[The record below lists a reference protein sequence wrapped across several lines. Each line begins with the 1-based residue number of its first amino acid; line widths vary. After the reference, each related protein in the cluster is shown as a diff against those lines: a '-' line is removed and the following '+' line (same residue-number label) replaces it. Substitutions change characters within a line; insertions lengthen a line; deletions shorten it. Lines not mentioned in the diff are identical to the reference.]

1 MMKDKNPS
9 PGAGEKKGGMS
20 DSEQLKLLLCAREG
34 NEEAF
39 AELVHLYTPMLRA
52 AAAQYSSEVSAQ
64 DLEELSQEA
73 LLAFHRAVMRYD
85 PLRGEVKFGLYA
97 KVCVNK
103 ALISALRKISRNK
116 KYTEY
121 IPVDDAHD
129 IADTSPADSLIE
141 YENERSLRRLINE
154 NLSDYE
160 RTVWWLYYAGADAA
174 HIAEQTGRSKRS
186 AENAITRVRRK
197 LRALITQ
204 SGTDK

>member
-9 PGAGEKKGGMS
+9 PGAGEKKDGMS

-121 IPVDDAHD
+121 IPVDDAP
-129 IADTSPADSLIE
+129 DTSPADSLIE

-204 SGTDK
+204 SGADK